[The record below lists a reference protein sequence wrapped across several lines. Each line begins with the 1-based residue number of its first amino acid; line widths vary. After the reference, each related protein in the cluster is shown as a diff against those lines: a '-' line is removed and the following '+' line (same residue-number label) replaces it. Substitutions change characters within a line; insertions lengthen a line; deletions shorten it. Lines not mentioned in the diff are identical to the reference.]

1 MSTPKSKLWRLNA
14 GAKAFLEIIA
24 DTPTR
29 PELNV
34 VENVW
39 SFMHDNWLS
48 NRIFR
53 SYDDI
58 VERCCHA

>member
-1 MSTPKSKLWRLNA
+1 
-14 GAKAFLEIIA
+14 
-24 DTPTR
+24 
-29 PELNV
+29 V

-39 SFMHDNWLS
+39 SFMPDNWLS

-58 VERCCHA
+58 VERCCHARNKATKQPWRIMTIGLRDWAHRY